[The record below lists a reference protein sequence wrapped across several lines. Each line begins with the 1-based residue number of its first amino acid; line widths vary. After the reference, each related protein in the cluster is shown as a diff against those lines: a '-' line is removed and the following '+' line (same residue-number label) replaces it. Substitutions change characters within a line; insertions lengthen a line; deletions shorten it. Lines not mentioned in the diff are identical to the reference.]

1 MSHGHNHAG
10 HNHAG
15 HNHAGHN
22 HGPNEPCTETV
33 PNPNMPVMGASP
45 YPYYPNTGG
54 ASPYPYY
61 PNTGGYPPQ
70 QYIDPKIITDQ
81 LNKANNLVDP
91 VLEVVAGEINTK
103 IKSAFKTE
111 SYLDIKVNLEKWR
124 SQINEVGVP
133 KVPLLKTKN
142 LSFSPTIKAKDV
154 KWVKNPDDTAT
165 LLSHYLNIFG
175 QSIGADVKRNGT
187 EIDFDFHLKPN
198 ETIHDKLSLEKMK
211 DGFDELI
218 LKLSSDLQKNNT
230 VKDDGFSRTFVGM
243 LLDKVK
249 LFKGDSNDMFNSSK
263 SLTDSLSD
271 SMYALAN
278 ARNDFALEVEKTKKS
293 IFTKIADFF
302 KNLFTGKMAPETRIQ
317 AMNGILEE
325 MDIIRTKLSNTRIDK
340 IDKIALNN
348 MTFSINLQLTAL
360 ERKGGLEV
368 DSKNKEIA
376 QQQINKI
383 REQLASINDLTN
395 TSQGLAPDVPNIL
408 EDFKKKTSEVLT
420 VFGSKGD
427 ENQNIFIIQ
436 SLASTQ
442 DSADKMSSELG
453 NFKDTAYFE
462 MEKISTQIN
471 DFISDSSKSI
481 DSLGGLIEKMNTR
494 IMKMTIDFG
503 TDKNALVSNE
513 IYKALQGIK
522 ENAENKVK
530 SIQSN
535 LKNAKKDLTNKILNI
550 SYNIQLATSTQLD
563 SYAGLLTSFT
573 QEDIVKIKKI
583 IKEIGKD
590 GKSMGKV
597 MDKIPGAL
605 KIIKF
610 IDDNNIF
617 SDTIDTGFAISI
629 AIFKAK
635 KSAHINNIEQMNI
648 IKQSLVSSI
657 DSVLET
663 SSDKNIILNKID
675 EYYAEVSHVEKSN
688 KELYKFVQEMIAS
701 CNKLRGYKHLLD
713 SNNIID
719 SFTRLENEIANTKE
733 MEQLQGLISSYKLD
747 IPLKSIEI
755 TNYEVKKAQEKEHKT
770 ENTGSQTEDK
780 GGHGSH
786 GHGSHGHGSH
796 GHEGEKDKTKNTESS
811 KTEQKKEKSHEHGS
825 HEHHGEK
832 DKTKNTESSK
842 TEQKKE
848 KSHEHG
854 SHEHHGEK
862 DKTKNTEHKDK
873 IEQPAQNL
881 SQRIIVEKETQ
892 TDSSIPLA
900 PPNLNK
906 TNNQE
911 TQVNYTLS

>member
-1 MSHGHNHAG
+1 MSVNHRGHS
-10 HNHAG
+10 
-15 HNHAGHN
+15 
-22 HGPNEPCTETV
+22 HGPNEPCQQSCT
-33 PNPNMPVMGASP
+33 NPNVSAISP
-45 YPYYPNTGG
+45 NLGQTAYPPIQINYPSPNQNPNYTNPNYTNT
-54 ASPYPYY
+54 AFY
-61 PNTGGYPPQ
+61 PQ
-70 QYIDPKIITDQ
+70 QYGNLDIINNQ
-81 LNKANNLVDP
+81 LNTLNNGIFEP
-91 VLEVVAGEINTK
+91 VYKVLGKEINGK
-103 IKSAFKTE
+103 IESAFKSE
-111 SYLDIKVNLEKWR
+111 SYLDIKVNLKKWR
-124 SQINEVGVP
+124 DEINEVGVP

-142 LSFSPTIKAKDV
+142 LSFSPTIKTVDV
-154 KWVKNPDDTAT
+154 KWVKNADDTS
-165 LLSHYLNIFG
+165 LMLSHYLNIFG

-211 DGFDELI
+211 DGFNELI
-218 LKLSSDLQKNNT
+218 FKLSNDLQKNNT
-230 VKDDGFSRTFVGM
+230 VKDDVFSRTFVGM

-302 KNLFTGKMAPETRIQ
+302 KNLFTGKMAPAERIQ
-317 AMNGILEE
+317 SMNGILEE
-325 MDIIRTKLSNTRIDK
+325 MDVIRTKLSNTRIDK
-340 IDKIALNN
+340 VDKIALNN

-383 REQLASINDLTN
+383 REQLASINDLAN
-395 TSQGLAPDVPNIL
+395 TSQGLTPDVPNIL
-408 EDFKKKTSEVLT
+408 EDFKKKTSEVLSF
-420 VFGSKGD
+420 FGSKGD

-436 SLASTQ
+436 SLASKQ

-481 DSLGGLIEKMNTR
+481 DSLGGLIEKMNAR

-513 IYKALQGIK
+513 IYKALQDIK
-522 ENAENKVK
+522 ENAQNKIK

-550 SYNIQLATSTQLD
+550 SYNVQLATGTQLD
-563 SYAGLLTSFT
+563 SYADLLTSFT
-573 QEDIVKIKKI
+573 KEDIIKIKEI
-583 IKEIGKD
+583 IKQIGKD
-590 GKSMGKV
+590 GKSIGKV
-597 MDKIPGAL
+597 IDKIPGAG

-635 KSAHINNIEQMNI
+635 KSAHSNNIEQMNI

-663 SSDKNIILNKID
+663 SSDNNIILNKMD
-675 EYYAEVSHVEKSN
+675 EYYAEVSHIKKSN
-688 KELYKFVQEMIAS
+688 KELYKFVQEMIGS
-701 CNKLRGYKHLLD
+701 CDKLKEHKNLLNGND
-713 SNNIID
+713 IIG
-719 SFTRLENEIANTKE
+719 SFTRLESVVANTKE
-733 MEQLQGLISSYKLD
+733 MQQLQGLISSYKLD
-747 IPLKSIEI
+747 MPLKSAEI

-770 ENTGSQTEDK
+770 ENTGSQTEKQD
-780 GGHGSH
+780 GHDSH
-786 GHGSHGHGSH
+786 GHDSHG
-796 GHEGEKDKTKNTESS
+796 
-811 KTEQKKEKSHEHGS
+811 
-825 HEHHGEK
+825 
-832 DKTKNTESSK
+832 
-842 TEQKKE
+842 
-848 KSHEHG
+848 
-854 SHEHHGEK
+854 HHGEK

-881 SQRIIVEKETQ
+881 TQRKTIEKDTQ